1 MSLERFRLDG
11 AAVVITGGGGLLGRT
26 HVAAVAEIG
35 VLPVI
40 IDIDESRAKSVADSV
55 AKLYGFPAMVFSDD
69 VTDEQEMMSALAQLK
84 HKIGMAPYGLINNAA
99 IDHSLTL
106 NHKQVFLDHN

>member
-26 HVAAVAEIG
+26 HAAAVAEIG

-40 IDIDESRAKSVADSV
+40 IDIDESRAKSVADFV
-55 AKLYGFPAMVFSDD
+55 ASY
-69 VTDEQEMMSALAQLK
+69 
-84 HKIGMAPYGLINNAA
+84 MA
-99 IDHSLTL
+99 SLPWFFQTTSRT
-106 NHKQVFLDHN
+106 NKR

>member
-26 HVAAVAEIG
+26 HAAAVAEIG

-69 VTDEQEMMSALAQLK
+69 VTDEQKVMGVLAQLK
-84 HKIGMAPYGLINNAA
+84 HKIGTAPYGLINNAA
-99 IDHSLTL
+99 IDHKFDSEPTNIL
-106 NHKQVFLDHN
+106 NHD

>member
-1 MSLERFRLDG
+1 VLCCVYVC
-11 AAVVITGGGGLLGRT
+11 VVC
-26 HVAAVAEIG
+26 
-35 VLPVI
+35 VLCVCVVCMLCACCVRVVCVVCVPVI

-55 AKLYGFPAMVFSDD
+55 AKPYVCPIMVFPAD
-69 VTDEQEMMSALAQLK
+69 VTDEQEMMSVLAQLK
-84 HKIGMAPYGLINNAA
+84 HKIDTAPCELINNAA

>member
-26 HVAAVAEIG
+26 HAQAVAEIG
-35 VLPVI
+35 GLPVI

-55 AKLYGFPAMVFSDD
+55 AKPYVCPIMVFPAD
-69 VTDEQEMMSALAQLK
+69 VTDEQEMMSVLAQLK
-84 HKIGMAPYGLINNAA
+84 HKIDTAPCELINNAA